1 MILIIIKSKTKTV
14 ILKYEDFSWSI
25 EFENDSIFIMARNKN
40 YSYCIATYDK
50 DNIEEA
56 FKDFDN
62 LFEAYKKKK
71 EYYEM

>member
-1 MILIIIKSKTKTV
+1 MIPIIIKSKTKTV

-40 YSYCIATYDK
+40 YSYYIATYDK
-50 DNIEEA
+50 DSIEEA

-62 LFEAYKKKK
+62 LFEAYKNKK